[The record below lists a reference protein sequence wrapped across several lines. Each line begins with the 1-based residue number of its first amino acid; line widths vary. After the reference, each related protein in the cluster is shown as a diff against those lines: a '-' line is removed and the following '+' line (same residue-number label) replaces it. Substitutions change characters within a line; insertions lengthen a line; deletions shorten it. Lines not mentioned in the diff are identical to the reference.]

1 MNYQL
6 NRHAPPRGV
15 APPDMKID
23 LVERWTS
30 NSIFELRGADN
41 RLLSPQSRKVN
52 HGEYFW
58 FPLRGRKPKGARLP
72 LPASH
77 PGPRMGALA
86 LGRQSLP
93 RQMEIFISPLS
104 ASRTSPVLSGRVGG
118 QKIFL

>member
-1 MNYQL
+1 MSGNVGE
-6 NRHAPPRGV
+6 RT
-15 APPDMKID
+15 DME
-23 LVERWTS
+23 L
-30 NSIFELRGADN
+30 LRGADN

-93 RQMEIFISPLS
+93 RQRQNVHL
-104 ASRTSPVLSGRVGG
+104 RVLSVSNETALADEWAVKNISLG
-118 QKIFL
+118 